1 MALTRTRFIF
11 LRHGETEWNARGL
24 SQGNVDVP
32 LNERGWKQAR
42 AAAAALRGQGI
53 ATIVH
58 SPLSRARDTAAVIAE
73 ALQLPLHEDP
83 DLREAA
89 FGVQEGQPNGA
100 WFAHWIMGSFT
111 PVGGESFSVLSA
123 RAVAAI
129 NRALARKPLVLVV
142 GHGAF
147 FRAIRAAMGLAIDV
161 KTPNAEPLL
170 AEPAEGER
178 EAWRLTPLAVPALEV

>member
-11 LRHGETEWNARGL
+11 LRHGETEWNARGV

-32 LNERGWKQAR
+32 LNVRGWAQAR
-42 AAAAALRGQGI
+42 AAAAALRGQPI

-73 ALQLPLHEDP
+73 ALGLPLHEDP

-89 FGVQEGQPNGA
+89 FGVQEGQPNGE
-100 WFAHWIMGSFT
+100 WFGHWVRGAFT
-111 PVGGESFSVLSA
+111 PVGGESFAVLAA
-123 RAVAAI
+123 RARAAM
-129 NRALARKPLVLVV
+129 NRALARDPLVLVV

-147 FRAIRAAMGLAIDV
+147 FRAVRAAMGLTIDV
-161 KTPNAEPLL
+161 KTPNAVPLL
-170 AEPAEGER
+170 LEPPDADGQ
-178 EAWRLTPLAVPALEV
+178 AWRLTPLAVPALEV